1 MIIEEWFG
9 NDYFGNLIIN
19 NYPNLQSLVV
29 GKDSLQNLNSLKIC
43 NCEKLK
49 TIETKNGYSRNGA
62 FYNMKN
68 VIIESILIFTTLV
81 YIFLNYNHSK
91 QDINHSMKQYVSLY
105 QVILLN
111 SILVYIFLN
120 YNHSKQEIIHSMKQQ
135 VYLYQ
140 VFVSSLIL

>member
-49 TIETKNGYSRNGA
+49 TIETHSYSFVNVE
-62 FYNMKN
+62 N
-68 VIIESILIFTTLV
+68 VILESILESTV
-81 YIFLNYNHSK
+81 
-91 QDINHSMKQYVSLY
+91 
-105 QVILLN
+105 
-111 SILVYIFLN
+111 
-120 YNHSKQEIIHSMKQQ
+120 
-135 VYLYQ
+135 
-140 VFVSSLIL
+140 